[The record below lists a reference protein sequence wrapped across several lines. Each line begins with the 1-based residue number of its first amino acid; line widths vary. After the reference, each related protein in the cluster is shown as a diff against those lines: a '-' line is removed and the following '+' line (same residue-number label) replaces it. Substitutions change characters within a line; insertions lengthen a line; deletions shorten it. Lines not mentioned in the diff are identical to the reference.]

1 MDARW
6 VFPLAPEGVTLE
18 DVRDLRGIR
27 PIAALDDRL
36 RQRIYLFIRGRRAA
50 VTRDDVARELGI
62 SRKLAAFHLDK
73 LLDRGLLRAHYARPA
88 GRSGPGAGRPSK
100 MYEPSDLEVDVSIPE
115 RGYDLIGELLVD
127 AIEAEAPGAP
137 AREMATRVARERG
150 SAIGQQVRTA
160 EGLGRPGPERTYTAA
175 LGVLEEHGFEP
186 YREGERVR
194 MRNCPFHALAQRA
207 PDLVC
212 EMNRSF
218 VDGMLRGLGNQNVE
232 AVIER
237 RPGECC
243 VELRRAEA
251 G

>member
-1 MDARW
+1 M
-6 VFPLAPEGVTLE
+6 T
-18 DVRDLRGIR
+18 DLRGIR

-36 RQRIYLFIRGRRAA
+36 RQRIYLFARARRTAI
-50 VTRDDVARELGI
+50 TREDVAGELGI

-73 LLDRGLLRAHYARPA
+73 LLDRGLLRVHYARPA
-88 GRSGPGAGRPSK
+88 GRSGPGAGRTSK
-100 MYEPSDLEVDVSIPE
+100 MYEPSDLEVDVSIPA
-115 RGYDLIGELLVD
+115 RRYDLVGELLVD

-137 AREMATRVARERG
+137 ARETATRVARDRG
-150 SAIGQQVRTA
+150 FEIGRRVRTV
-160 EGLGRPGPERTYTAA
+160 EGLGRPGPERAFTAA

-194 MRNCPFHALAQRA
+194 VRNCPFHALAQRA

-243 VELRRAEA
+243 VELRRAETR
-251 G
+251 

>member
-1 MDARW
+1 M
-6 VFPLAPEGVTLE
+6 
-18 DVRDLRGIR
+18 RDLRDVR
-27 PIAALDDRL
+27 PLAALDDRL
-36 RQRIYLFIRGRRAA
+36 RRRIYLFVRSRKAA
-50 VTRDDVARELGI
+50 VTRDDVAGELGI

-88 GRSGPGAGRPSK
+88 GRSGPGAGRTSK

-115 RGYDLIGELLVD
+115 RHYELVGELLVD
-127 AIEAEAPGAP
+127 AIEAETPGES
-137 AREMATRVARERG
+137 AREVATRAARDRG
-150 SAIGQQVRTA
+150 FAIGQGVRTA
-160 EGLGRPGPERTYTAA
+160 EELGRPGPERTFTAA
-175 LGVLEEHGFEP
+175 LGVLEEPGFEP
-186 YREGERVR
+186 YREDHRVR
-194 MRNCPFHALAQRA
+194 VRNCPFHALAKRA

-218 VDGMLRGLGNQNVE
+218 VDGILRGLGNQNVE
-232 AVIER
+232 TVIER

>member
-1 MDARW
+1 MRN
-6 VFPLAPEGVTLE
+6 L
-18 DVRDLRGIR
+18 RDIG

-36 RQRIYLFIRGRRAA
+36 RQRIYLFVRGRGAA
-50 VTRDDVARELGI
+50 VTRDDVAGELGI

-88 GRSGPGAGRPSK
+88 GRSGPGAGRTSK
-100 MYEPSDLEVDVSIPE
+100 MYEASDLEVDVSIPE
-115 RGYDLIGELLVD
+115 RRYDLVGELLVD
-127 AIEAEAPGAP
+127 AIEAEAPGES
-137 AREMATRVARERG
+137 AREVATRVARDKGFEVGER
-150 SAIGQQVRTA
+150 VRAA
-160 EGLGRPGPERTYTAA
+160 EGLGRPGPERTFTAA

-194 MRNCPFHALAQRA
+194 VRNCPFHALAQRA

-218 VDGMLRGLGNQNVE
+218 VDGMLRGLGNGNVE

-243 VELRRAEA
+243 VELRRAET

>member
-1 MDARW
+1 MRN
-6 VFPLAPEGVTLE
+6 
-18 DVRDLRGIR
+18 LRGIG

-36 RQRIYLFIRGRRAA
+36 RQRIYLAVRGSGGA

-62 SRKLAAFHLDK
+62 SRKLAAFHLEK
-73 LLDRGLLRAHYARPA
+73 LLDRGLLHAHYARPA
-88 GRSGPGAGRPSK
+88 GRSGPGAGRTSK
-100 MYEPSDLEVDVSIPE
+100 MYEASDLEVEVSIPE
-115 RGYDLIGELLVD
+115 RRYDLVGELLVD
-127 AIEAEAPGAP
+127 AVEAEAPGES
-137 AREMATRVARERG
+137 ARETTMRVARDKGFEV
-150 SAIGQQVRTA
+150 GQRVRAA
-160 EGLGRPGPERTYTAA
+160 EGLGRPGPERTVTAA

-186 YREGERVR
+186 YREGDRVR
-194 MRNCPFHALAQRA
+194 VRNCPFHALAQRA

-218 VDGMLRGLGNQNVE
+218 VDGMLRGLGNGNVE